1 MMKGYG
7 YRGVLIFLELD
18 YWSCTSSGARSY
30 IHCKSGVF
38 RQHTIQH
45 MCRDSTFSTCVDPPH
60 VYFRTCGGAMCVYF
74 HVCNF

>member
-30 IHCKSGVF
+30 IAFNDEATVS
-38 RQHTIQH
+38 HTEMYHNYIEQTH
-45 MCRDSTFSTCVDPPH
+45 
-60 VYFRTCGGAMCVYF
+60 
-74 HVCNF
+74 